1 MCIRSKS
8 LISNQNLIFLA
19 GACLEWRIAVI
30 LYAVVPIC
38 CFIMV
43 FMSPESPYWLICKD
57 RSEDALK
64 SLTILR
70 GKSNIDLSAVHACPF
85 ILISSRCNPNFFLI
99 LSRFLETHFILILS
113 RFYPIF

>member
-1 MCIRSKS
+1 MHKIRF
-8 LISNQNLIFLA
+8 LNIFA
-19 GACLEWRIAVI
+19 GACLEWRIAVS

-43 FMSPESPYWLICKD
+43 VMSPESPYWLICKS

-70 GKSNIDLSAVHACPF
+70 GKSNIDLVNKDFAS
-85 ILISSRCNPNFFLI
+85 ISRNYEIQIEQAN
-99 LSRFLETHFILILS
+99 LSSHGGKVKLVS
-113 RFYPIF
+113 